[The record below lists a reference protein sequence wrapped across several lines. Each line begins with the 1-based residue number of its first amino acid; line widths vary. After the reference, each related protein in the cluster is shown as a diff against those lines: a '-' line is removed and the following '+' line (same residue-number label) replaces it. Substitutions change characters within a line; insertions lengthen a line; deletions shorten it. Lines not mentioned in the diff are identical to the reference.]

1 MQEILQFSLFQLDGE
16 DFTIGKLVLGILV
29 IIVLWF
35 IYRTILK
42 TYFPK
47 VFESTEI
54 SEQEKKKLS
63 RLFRGL
69 TIGCLILVLLNVL
82 NLDFNLLKY
91 NEFSLGIIT
100 IVKVLVFF
108 QIARLLDWLFSNLFI
123 NNYYK
128 NRKEDSQFGQKE
140 DKESESSARRIVHNI
155 FYIAIGI
162 YFLQNFNWDLT
173 LFHKSIDGEI
183 VSIKISNLLYSI
195 LILLLARL
203 FVWGITQ
210 VFLFGVYNNKNI
222 AVGSRYA
229 INQLVKYVVYVFAIV
244 SALGVF
250 GINMSILLGGAA
262 ALLVGIGLG
271 LQQTFNDFISGIVL
285 LFERSVSVGDVLEV
299 DGDIG
304 RVKEIG
310 LRSSTLQT
318 RDNIRLVVPNHKL
331 VNDRVI
337 NWNHN
342 SETVRFNVPIG
353 VAYGSDTT
361 AVKKCLLSAVRD
373 NPYVLDYPAPFV
385 RFVNFGDSSLDFELY
400 FFSQNLMVIE
410 DIKSDIRFEID
421 KLFRESDISIPFPQ
435 RVIRIVND
443 DKPVKDKPSKKKLT
457 DGNKAQTPKDD
468 AKPS

>member
-1 MQEILQFSLFQLDGE
+1 MQEILQFSLFQLDGKE
-16 DFTIGKLVLGILV
+16 FTIGKLILGILV
-29 IIVLWF
+29 IVALWF

-47 VFESTEI
+47 VFQSTEI
-54 SEQEKKKLS
+54 SEKDKKKLG

-69 TIGCLILVLLNVL
+69 AIGCLILVLLNVL
-82 NLDFNLLKY
+82 NLDFNLIKY
-91 NEFSLGIIT
+91 NAFSLGIIT
-100 IVKVLVFF
+100 IIKALVFI

-123 NNYYK
+123 NSYYK
-128 NRKEDSQFGQKE
+128 KRKEDSHSQLKE
-140 DKESESSARRIVHNI
+140 DKETETSARRIVHNI
-155 FYIAIGI
+155 FYIAVAI

-173 LFHKSIDGEI
+173 LFQKTINGEI
-183 VSIKISNLLYSI
+183 VSIRISNLLYSI
-195 LILLLARL
+195 LILLIARL
-203 FVWGITQ
+203 LVWGITQ
-210 VFLFGVYNNKNI
+210 IFLFGVYNTKNV

-229 INQLVKYVVYVFAIV
+229 INQLVKYVIYVFAIV

-271 LQQTFNDFISGIVL
+271 LQQTFNDFVSGIVL
-285 LFERSVSVGDVLEV
+285 LFERSVSVGDVLQV
-299 DGDIG
+299 DSEIG

-310 LRSSTLQT
+310 LRSSTLET

-331 VNDRVI
+331 VNDKVI

-342 SETVRFNVPIG
+342 SETVRFNIPIG

-373 NPYVLDYPAPFV
+373 SPYVLDYPAAFV
-385 RFVNFGDSSLDFELY
+385 RFVNFGDSSLDFQLY
-400 FFSQNLMVIE
+400 FFSKNLMVIE

-421 KLFRESDISIPFPQ
+421 KLFRESEISIPFPQ
-435 RVIRIVND
+435 RVIRIVNE
-443 DKPVKDKPSKKKLT
+443 DKPAEVKTVNDKKTSTPND
-457 DGNKAQTPKDD
+457 DGN
-468 AKPS
+468 PS